1 MQILYYVVKHYYL
14 WLYLHIAITKLK
26 KIWIQFKVLKTI
38 VGNGRIR
45 IINMR
50 EFKYSYCVRN
60 FISRAKFSHSSEH
73 YEFPKEK

>member
-1 MQILYYVVKHYYL
+1 MLILYYVVKHYYL

-60 FISRAKFSHSSEH
+60 FISSEH